1 MKHGY
6 KLACGIILLMLGAG
20 ALAQTQPSDD
30 TDLAPGIKLRT
41 TGGIDIGDDMYAEIV
56 HFDDNWK
63 ETDEHDAFQ
72 PTAQPPATQPSSKL
86 LTGDFVTPGGTFKLT
101 EQIDSNDTGIHF
113 TATMASDKELATKE
127 LCVALDLP
135 VATFG
140 GKQITVDQQAVSL
153 PADPP
158 AKGSSQLLGKDDA
171 KEIDCPTPAGTL
183 TITGDDLNVFVQD
196 NREWG
201 DQRYGVRIRFTPA
214 NGQITSSK
222 IDLQMTWKPAENK

>member
-6 KLACGIILLMLGAG
+6 KIACGIVLLMLGAN
-20 ALAQTQPSDD
+20 ALAQTQPSDN
-30 TDLAPGIKLRT
+30 TDLAPGFKLRT
-41 TGGIDIGDDMYAEIV
+41 SGGIDIGDDMYAEVV

-63 ETDEHDAFQ
+63 ETDEHAVFQ
-72 PTAQPPATQPSSKL
+72 PTVQTPATQPSSKS
-86 LTGDFVTPGGTFKLT
+86 LTGDFVTPAGTFKLT
-101 EQIDSNDTGIHF
+101 EQIDPTDTGIHF
-113 TATMASDKELATKE
+113 SATMASDKELTTKE
-127 LCVALDLP
+127 LSIALDLP

-140 GKQITVDQQAVSL
+140 GKQIMVDQQAVPL
-153 PADPP
+153 PAEPA
-158 AKGSSQLLGKDDA
+158 AKGQSQILGKDGA

-183 TITGDDLNVFVQD
+183 TITGDNLSILVQD

-201 DQRYGVRIRFTPA
+201 DSRYGVRIRFTPA